1 MISLCHSVVL
11 KVVGTK
17 DFDRYFEVMDQAM
30 EQNQADAKP
39 SRSAGYVSRFKGQQI
54 DLNVFG
60 NFKSIWNSRKDEE
73 DKFRGDL

>member
-1 MISLCHSVVL
+1 
-11 KVVGTK
+11 
-17 DFDRYFEVMDQAM
+17 M